1 MKISREYIKNLPPGG
16 KLVLQC
22 CDAANLDSVYQISL
36 GARKLLGLTPDVF
49 RIRRLA
55 KELKVE
61 VERKE
66 VTV

>member
-16 KLVLQC
+16 KLIMQC
-22 CDAANLDSVYQISL
+22 SDAANLDSVFQLSV
-36 GARKLLGLTPDVF
+36 GARRLLGLTPDVF

-66 VTV
+66 VTA

>member
-1 MKISREYIKNLPPGG
+1 MKISREYIKNLPPGS

-36 GARKLLGLTPDVF
+36 GARKLLGLAPEVF
-49 RIRRLA
+49 RVKRLA